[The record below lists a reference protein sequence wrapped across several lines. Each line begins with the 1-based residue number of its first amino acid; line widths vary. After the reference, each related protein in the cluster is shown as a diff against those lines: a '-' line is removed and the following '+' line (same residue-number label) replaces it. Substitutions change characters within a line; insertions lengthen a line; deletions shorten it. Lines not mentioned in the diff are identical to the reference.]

1 MRKFAA
7 LLFFVSFAII
17 GFAQVNKES
26 DLAIMNLRGNVKY
39 IEESTYYPQSKVIT
53 QDSVYYKPPYRTYF
67 LIKFNKDGNID
78 HAIIKDIFFINGSKV
93 RTQQYVYKYDEK
105 GALFEKMYSFKDVFD
120 INYKYTYD
128 EKGNLMRK
136 ASFYKDNS
144 PGQYDYYKYDAKGNQ
159 IEMSSFYEDGKL
171 LYRKTYEYDT
181 KGNVIRENSFGPY
194 NELNSY
200 SEYKYND
207 KGNKI
212 EKNYFSKD
220 GILDERTSYKY
231 DKQENLIEEKI
242 FKSNG
247 DLKDIRTYQYTYDMN
262 NNWIEKK
269 SLSKSNSVF
278 ETEVRKIVYY
288 GDKDE
293 NNYPSWDDLNYL
305 AEDIILNVEK

>member
-1 MRKFAA
+1 MRKFAT
-7 LLFFVSFAII
+7 LLFFVTFAII
-17 GFAQVNKES
+17 GFAQVNNKT
-26 DLAIMNLRGNVKY
+26 DLEIMNLKGNVKY
-39 IEESTYYPQSKVIT
+39 IEKSTYYPQSEVIT
-53 QDSVYYKPPYRTYF
+53 RDSVYFNPSYRGYVPM
-67 LIKFNKDGNID
+67 KFNKDANMD

-93 RTQQYVYKYDEK
+93 RTQQYVYKYNEK
-105 GALFEKMYSFKDVFD
+105 GALSEKMYSFKDVCD
-120 INYKYTYD
+120 INYKYIYD
-128 EKGNLMRK
+128 EQGNLIK
-136 ASFYKDNS
+136 ETSFYKDNS
-144 PGQYDYYKYDAKGNQ
+144 PGQYDAYKYDAKGNQ

-247 DLKDIRTYQYTYDMN
+247 DLKDIRTYQYKYDN
-262 NNWIEKK
+262 KFNWIEKK

>member
-53 QDSVYYKPPYRTYF
+53 QDSVYFNPSYRGYV
-67 LIKFNKDGNID
+67 LMKFNKDGNMD
-78 HAIIKDIFFINGSKV
+78 HSIIKNKFFPNFSKV
-93 RTQQYVYKYDEK
+93 ITEKYIYKYSEN
-105 GALFEKMYSFKDVFD
+105 GALFEKMYSKKDVFD
-120 INYKYTYD
+120 INYKYIYD
-128 EKGNLMRK
+128 EQGNLIK
-136 ASFYKDNS
+136 ETSFYKDNS

-159 IEMSSFYEDGKL
+159 IEMSSYYEDDKL
-171 LYRKTYEYDT
+171 IYRITYEYDT
-181 KGNVIRENSFGPY
+181 KGNVIRENSFSPY

-200 SEYKYND
+200 SEYKYDD

-220 GILDERTSYKY
+220 GILDEMTSYKY
-231 DKQENLIEEKI
+231 DKQGNLTEEKI

-247 DLKDIRTYQYTYDMN
+247 DLKDIRTYQYKYDN
-262 NNWIEKK
+262 KFNWIEKK

-278 ETEVRKIVYY
+278 ETEGRKIVYH

-293 NNYPSWDDLNYL
+293 NNYPSWDDVNYL
-305 AEDIILNVEK
+305 AEDIKLNVEK